1 MVISPNSTSIYKSK
15 STIFRLECEGSS
27 IEDFLQNLREI
38 ERELLSLSGT
48 FLWCSDEI
56 MRKVADSDLSL
67 ETKVHILPTK
77 DSSYF
82 GIFDSK
88 INQSIVFAELGIKQ
102 PYFQLASI
110 PSENITQNYPNF
122 LEAMCKADS
131 GGGGSRI
138 LQVRDIRELD
148 LKVIENSWF
157 PLLIQEYIFGAD
169 ISVELFYKSGN
180 LILGIS
186 SEFQDVLGKFG
197 PSVIRNFDSSHF
209 EFVKSDLVKIGKH
222 LRIDG
227 WVNATYKK
235 DFSTSEYFLIE
246 FDARPNVWHGAFY
259 DLGIDLWHL
268 YMKNDLEFEL
278 NFQYSKQMYEP
289 ERLFQSLTQQRDYVQ
304 AFFCLS
310 GQTILDSGIPI
321 TSEFLIS
328 HQTRISKL
336 RAIADRIFPIR
347 RLILMFLI
355 SIKNG
360 FPLSVRRWI
369 KGSRLRDRLLKILT

>member
-1 MVISPNSTSIYKSK
+1 MVISPSSTSIYRSK

-27 IEDFLQNLREI
+27 IEDFLQNLKEI

-88 INQSIVFAELGIKQ
+88 INQSIVFAEIGIKQ
-102 PYFQLASI
+102 PNFRLAST

-122 LEAMCKADS
+122 LETVCKADS
-131 GGGGSRI
+131 GGGGSRM

-148 LKVIENSWF
+148 IKLIENSWF

-169 ISVELFYKSGN
+169 ISVELYYKSGD
-180 LILGIS
+180 LILGLC
-186 SEFQDVLGKFG
+186 SEFRDIMGKFG
-197 PSVIRNFDSSHF
+197 PSVIRNYDSTHF
-209 EFVKSDLVKIGKH
+209 EYVKSDLAKIGKH
-222 LRIDG
+222 IKIDG

-235 DFSTSEYFLIE
+235 DFRSSEYFLIE

-259 DLGIDLWHL
+259 DLGIDLRHL
-268 YMKNDLEFEL
+268 YLKNDLEFEID
-278 NFQYSKQMYEP
+278 FQYYKRMYEP
-289 ERLFQSLTQQRDYVQ
+289 ERLFESFMQRKDYAL
-304 AFFCLS
+304 AFSCLS
-310 GQTILDSGIPI
+310 GQPMLGSGIPI
-321 TSEFLIS
+321 TSEFLIG
-328 HQTRISKL
+328 HQSRISKL
-336 RAIADRIFPIR
+336 RAIVDRIFPIR
-347 RLILMFLI
+347 RLILMYLI
-355 SIKNG
+355 SIKNDL
-360 FPLSVRRWI
+360 PLSVRRWI
-369 KGSRLRDRLLKILT
+369 KGSRLRDRLLKMLT